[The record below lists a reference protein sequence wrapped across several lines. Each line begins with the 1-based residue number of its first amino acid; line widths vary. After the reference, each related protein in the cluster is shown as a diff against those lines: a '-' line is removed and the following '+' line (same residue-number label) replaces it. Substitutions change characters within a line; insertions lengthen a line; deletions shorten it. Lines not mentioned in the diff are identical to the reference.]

1 MNPAAGKSSSFS
13 GIISSL
19 YQRVF
24 LKNSFAIEVILI
36 PSDSLLPGQCR
47 TVFPEIVQFSFDC
60 PPSRQTLPG
69 FRMKI
74 EQLPFDRHQTFG
86 FFSLLLIKYFSR
98 L

>member
-36 PSDSLLPGQCR
+36 PSDSLLPRSVQNR
-47 TVFPEIVQFSFDC
+47 FSRNSTVF
-60 PPSRQTLPG
+60 L
-69 FRMKI
+69 
-74 EQLPFDRHQTFG
+74 
-86 FFSLLLIKYFSR
+86 
-98 L
+98 